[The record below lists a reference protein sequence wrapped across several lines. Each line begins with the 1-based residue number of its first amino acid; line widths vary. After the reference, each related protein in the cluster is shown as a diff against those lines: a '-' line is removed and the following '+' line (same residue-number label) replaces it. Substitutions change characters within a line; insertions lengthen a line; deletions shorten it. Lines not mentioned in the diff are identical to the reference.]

1 MKKIWPVVKWIA
13 EKIRTFLVAL
23 ILIIILS
30 AVLSLCRVA
39 MAVLTKGLID
49 AAVDGD
55 LQKAVKTGIYF
66 TAAIIIQ
73 IILKGAVSLLS
84 VRTQESMS
92 NRIRYRLYRKLIRA
106 KWMEYAGYHSG
117 DIVTRLTSD
126 VNVVVSAIVSEIPEI
141 ISQSVGLVASF
152 IALFVFDPVLAVF
165 AFLLGPAAILMSLL
179 FGKKYM
185 KIHERA
191 QAAES
196 AYRSYLQE
204 SMEHMLVLKTFCQEN
219 ESGKQVYRLQ
229 ENKKRL
235 VVRKNLATVIAGSLA
250 AFCFYLVYLAA
261 FLWSAVRLFRGSIT
275 FGTLTAFLQLITQI
289 QVPFLGLSSA
299 LPQVLAMTGSARRLM
314 ELEELEGEVYKE
326 IDGTDLNEVEELN
339 DRHKNGV
346 EELNDRHKNDEHIVE
361 IYGLSSNHMDSGN
374 KKELIDIVFE
384 HVTFSYKENYPV
396 LKNITAKIYAGEI
409 IGLIGTSGEGKTT
422 LIHLLMQLL
431 EPSQGRIYFH
441 YEEKSS
447 DKPDR
452 AAIADKIKTGKNT
465 MRSLI
470 SYVPQGNT
478 LFSGTI
484 AYNLKIGNQAATEE
498 EQIAA
503 LKGADAW
510 EFVEELSEG
519 LNTVIGERGL
529 GLSEGQAQRISIAR
543 ALLRNTPILLLDEAT
558 SSLDIDTEKKVLTA
572 VMSQNPKRTLI
583 IITHRPSILDY
594 CHRVWRLTDGELTET
609 EQASEA
615 QAT

>member
-314 ELEELEGEVYKE
+314 ELEELEGEAYKE
-326 IDGTDLNEVEELN
+326 IDDTDLTEVEELN
-339 DRHKNGV
+339 D
-346 EELNDRHKNDEHIVE
+346 
-361 IYGLSSNHMDSGN
+361 
-374 KKELIDIVFE
+374 IVFE
-384 HVTFSYKENYPV
+384 QVTFSYKENYPV
-396 LKNITAKIYAGEI
+396 LKNITAKVYAGEI

-447 DKPDR
+447 DKSER
-452 AAIADKIKTGKNT
+452 VAIADKIKTGKNT

-510 EFVEELSEG
+510 EFVKELSEG

-594 CHRVWRLTDGELTET
+594 CHRVWRLTDGKLSEV

>member
-1 MKKIWPVVKWIA
+1 MKKILPVVKWIA
-13 EKIRTFLVAL
+13 EKIHTYLVPL

-49 AAVDGD
+49 AAVDGV

-66 TAAIIIQ
+66 SMAIIIQ
-73 IILKGAVSLLS
+73 IVLKGAVSLMT

-92 NRIRYRLYRKLIRA
+92 NRIRYRLYLKLIRA
-106 KWMEYAGYHSG
+106 KWMEYARYHSG
-117 DIVTRLTSD
+117 DIVTRMTSD
-126 VNVVVSAIVSEIPEI
+126 VNVVVSAVVSEIPEI
-141 ISQSVGLVASF
+141 ISQSVGLLASF
-152 IALFVFDPVLAVF
+152 TALFVFDPVLAVF

-219 ESGKQVYRLQ
+219 ESGKQAYRLQ

-235 VVRKNLATVIAGSLA
+235 VIRKNLATVIAGSLA
-250 AFCFYLVYLAA
+250 AFCFYLGYLAA

-289 QVPFLGLSSA
+289 QVPFIGLSSA

-314 ELEELEGEVYKE
+314 ELEELDGEAYKE
-326 IDGTDLNEVEELN
+326 IDGTDLKEEVPN
-339 DRHKNGV
+339 FTHK
-346 EELNDRHKNDEHIVE
+346 DAAHIAE
-361 IYGLSSNHMDSGN
+361 IYGLSNQVDREFS
-374 KKELIDIVFE
+374 KELIDIVFE

-431 EPSQGRIYFH
+431 EPSQGKIYYH
-441 YEEKSS
+441 YRENSS
-447 DKPDR
+447 DMSERIPLANKSKLSDTSLR
-452 AAIADKIKTGKNT
+452 W
-465 MRSLI
+465 LI

-484 AYNLKIGNQAATEE
+484 AYNLSIGNQIATKE

-503 LKGADAW
+503 LKSADAW
-510 EFVEELSEG
+510 EFVKELSEG
-519 LNTVIGERGL
+519 LDTVIGERGL
-529 GLSEGQAQRISIAR
+529 GLSEGQAQRIAIAR

-558 SSLDIDTEKKVLTA
+558 SSLDTDTEKKVLTA

-583 IITHRPSILDY
+583 VITHRPSILDY
-594 CHRVWRLTDGELTET
+594 CHRVWRLTDGELMET
-609 EQASEA
+609 VQVSEA

>member
-314 ELEELEGEVYKE
+314 ELEELEGEAYKE
-326 IDGTDLNEVEELN
+326 IDDTDLTEVE
-339 DRHKNGV
+339 
-346 EELNDRHKNDEHIVE
+346 
-361 IYGLSSNHMDSGN
+361 
-374 KKELIDIVFE
+374 ELIDIVFE
-384 HVTFSYKENYPV
+384 QVTFSYKENYPV
-396 LKNITAKIYAGEI
+396 LKNITAKVYAGEI

-447 DKPDR
+447 DKSER
-452 AAIADKIKTGKNT
+452 VAIADKIKTGKNT

-510 EFVEELSEG
+510 EFVKELSEG

-543 ALLRNTPILLLDEAT
+543 ALLRNTPVLLLDEAT

-594 CHRVWRLTDGELTET
+594 CHRVWRLTDGKLSEV

>member
-326 IDGTDLNEVEELN
+326 IDDTDLTEVEELN
-339 DRHKNGV
+339 D
-346 EELNDRHKNDEHIVE
+346 
-361 IYGLSSNHMDSGN
+361 
-374 KKELIDIVFE
+374 IVFE
-384 HVTFSYKENYPV
+384 QVTFSYKENYPV
-396 LKNITAKIYAGEI
+396 LKNITAKVYAGEI

-447 DKPDR
+447 DKSER
-452 AAIADKIKTGKNT
+452 VAIADKIKTGKNT

-510 EFVEELSEG
+510 EFVKELSEG

-594 CHRVWRLTDGELTET
+594 CHRVWRLTDGKLSEV
-609 EQASEA
+609 EQASKA